1 MIRTL
6 GPATF
11 FLTLSTA
18 ETQWV
23 DLLRILAK
31 VVDEKEYSDEE
42 LPNLTWSEKS
52 RLIQSD
58 PVTCAKHFDHSLQ
71 SFMTN
76 FILSDLHPVGN
87 VTDWFSRIEFQQRG
101 SPHVHMMNWCKNAPN
116 LNYNNEEICMYIDKF
131 ITCSI
136 QSADDSL
143 ATLVKLQQHKHSR
156 TSKKKG
162 KKIYKFGF
170 PKSPMQQTVIL
181 HPLEDTVTLKENHK
195 SNWNNIHD
203 TLVAMNDGEN
213 ISFQQF

>member
-101 SPHVHMMNWCKNAPN
+101 SPHVHMMNWSKNAPN

-156 TSKKKG
+156 TSKKKRE
-162 KKIYKFGF
+162 K
-170 PKSPMQQTVIL
+170 
-181 HPLEDTVTLKENHK
+181 
-195 SNWNNIHD
+195 NI
-203 TLVAMNDGEN
+203 
-213 ISFQQF
+213 